1 MFSNLYKAGFVHLG
15 EDARVIDMNAILE
28 KRLKEEAE
36 RRSRQPEH
44 ELVAAQDGFTEGLN
58 AEKNQSNSQ
67 KAEEIIYVRNYRRHE
82 GGSGAVKAGN

>member
-58 AEKNQSNSQ
+58 AEKVDVLLEPDAEVASQ
-67 KAEEIIYVRNYRRHE
+67 QNVSIQEQEQLKQEIE
-82 GGSGAVKAGN
+82 